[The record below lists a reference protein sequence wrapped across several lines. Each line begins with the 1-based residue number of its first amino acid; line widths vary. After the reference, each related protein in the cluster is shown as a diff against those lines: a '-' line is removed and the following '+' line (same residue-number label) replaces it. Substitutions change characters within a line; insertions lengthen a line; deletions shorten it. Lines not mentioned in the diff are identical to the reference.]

1 MAISFPTEAEEWVQA
16 YRDQLNQSEEY
27 AEEGAEWGVDFDGSF
42 LFEIQPDDTYDGDPV
57 RLYLDLE
64 DGTCLDASVVDEE
77 GAVEPGFALRA
88 SYSAWK
94 DLIQGKLNPI
104 EAILSGP
111 FDLEGDRVKVMQ
123 WSGAGIVMTEL
134 AASVDTEFEY

>member
-27 AEEGAEWGVDFDGSF
+27 AEEGEEWGVDFDGSF

-64 DGTCLDASVVDEE
+64 DGTCLEASVVDDE
-77 GAVEPGFALRA
+77 AMVEPGFTLRA

-111 FDLEGDRVKVMQ
+111 FDLEGDRV
-123 WSGAGIVMTEL
+123 
-134 AASVDTEFEY
+134 